1 MEQIKI
7 EISVDFVEEMFNNSR
22 KCREFALCTTTILEL
37 KQCMETYLSK
47 RLQWGHSVSI
57 PDAFENALNDIVV
70 FEDDWMVD

>member
-47 RLQWGHSVSI
+47 RLQLGHSVSI